1 MNSSGTECSRTG
13 MIRAHIIPRGFARDI
28 TSSQSHNLKITA
40 SSVSKTNH
48 GVYDSQLL
56 CETCDNFLGEYDRYA
71 LDVFRRFPTE
81 AVIFDDNTFV
91 MRQVSKV
98 RSFSVMAGVSYGPP

>member
-1 MNSSGTECSRTG
+1 